1 LSYFEIASDLPNP
14 VTNLFP
20 VGYPAALRGFEIF
33 KDYFWASKFL
43 NTAMILI
50 IFLFSYMKRF
60 YFRETVLLF
69 TGKTFLFV
77 FSIAISEG
85 LFVFLLYFLLY
96 YLYQILAEARHSYK
110 DVFAAAFIMLI
121 MFTVRYSGIY
131 VYLSLLIFAA
141 FFFFNNKDKLKQK
154 QILMVLVLSGLGIA
168 GYLLFNL
175 KTFGSFTG
183 ENLRGKPE
191 EILPIYVLRI
201 YWEQPTLL
209 TPILD

>member
-1 LSYFEIASDLPNP
+1 MTKYIILAIIILIINFIQSFFLPSGGIYADSLSYFEIASDLPNP

-20 VGYPAALRGFEIF
+20 VGYPAALRGFFEIF

-96 YLYQILAEARHSYK
+96 Y
-110 DVFAAAFIMLI
+110 
-121 MFTVRYSGIY
+121 
-131 VYLSLLIFAA
+131 
-141 FFFFNNKDKLKQK
+141 FFN
-154 QILMVLVLSGLGIA
+154 
-168 GYLLFNL
+168 
-175 KTFGSFTG
+175 
-183 ENLRGKPE
+183 
-191 EILPIYVLRI
+191 
-201 YWEQPTLL
+201 
-209 TPILD
+209 